1 MKNTV
6 NISKIFPDYL
16 FWDMDS
22 SKLSVDT
29 DFDIIIPRALY
40 ASTKQS
46 FEKDIARLEKLYS
59 KEQIISC
66 LQKTKE
72 RISNSICLMVANKYN
87 VEPFKRFS
95 L

>member
-1 MKNTV
+1 
-6 NISKIFPDYL
+6 
-16 FWDMDS
+16 MDS